1 MFKIYSKKNKKK
13 LLHIFFKFKKTDKIN
28 NLTPPNEFLQ
38 VSVLGFKEKKI
49 INSHR
54 HLKHDKLITRRPIQ
68 ESWILIKGKAKITY
82 YDNNKRVLKSFIMSP
97 GDISITFSGGHK
109 LEMKKKNSILYEYKT
124 GPYNGHSKDLQYF
137 SQINK

>member
-1 MFKIYSKKNKKK
+1 MNFYKSLCWASKK
-13 LLHIFFKFKKTDKIN
+13 
-28 NLTPPNEFLQ
+28 
-38 VSVLGFKEKKI
+38 KKI

-82 YDNNKRVLKSFIMSP
+82 YDNNKKVLKSFIMSP

-109 LEMKKKNSILYEYKT
+109 LEIKRKIQYCMSIKL
-124 GPYNGHSKDLQYF
+124 DLIKVIAKIF
-137 SQINK
+137 NILVK

>member
-49 INSHR
+49 INSHK
-54 HLKHDKLITRRPIQ
+54 HLKHDKL
-68 ESWILIKGKAKITY
+68 
-82 YDNNKRVLKSFIMSP
+82 
-97 GDISITFSGGHK
+97 
-109 LEMKKKNSILYEYKT
+109 
-124 GPYNGHSKDLQYF
+124 
-137 SQINK
+137 